1 MRFGVVVAKKY
12 VPRSATRVLI
22 KRLCREWFRCLDL
35 QKIEYYKGF
44 DLVLRISA
52 KFDKQIFVSAQSI
65 LLKRAIQIELESIT
79 ECLTSKCKPQTDA
92 MASKLKKDVMS
103 S

>member
-22 KRLCREWFRCLDL
+22 KRLSREWFRCLDL

-65 LLKRAIQIELESIT
+65 LLKKAIQIELESIT
-79 ECLTSKCKPQTDA
+79 ECLTSKCKPQIDA
-92 MASKLKKDVMS
+92 KASKLKKM
-103 S
+103 